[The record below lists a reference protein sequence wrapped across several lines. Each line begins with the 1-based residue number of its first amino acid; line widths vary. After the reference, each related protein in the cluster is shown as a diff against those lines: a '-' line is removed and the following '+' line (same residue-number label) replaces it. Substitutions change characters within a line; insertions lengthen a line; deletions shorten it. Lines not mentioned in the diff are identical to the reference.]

1 MANIHNDR
9 YDEIKSLIKKSRILL
24 EQDTQDNVAAS
35 VQKRINQ
42 DQEYETAVSDRE
54 SSNREPGDDIEDNE
68 TSSSHQDKTQKYRI
82 SGGILA
88 LHGKN
93 KNNLDITTDEKTA
106 FQETMDEFVD
116 EVSDLVDFNTLNVY
130 PNNVDWSG
138 KVIDQDIEFTF
149 TIGEDSGIYING
161 DMIKVDA
168 DFLEML
174 NNLQQFYQKFKS
186 KWGKVLASRKKT
198 KESPE

>member
-1 MANIHNDR
+1 MSNTHNDR
-9 YDEIKSLIKKSRILL
+9 YDEIKSLLKKSRMLL

-35 VQKRINQ
+35 IEQRINQ
-42 DQEYETAVSDRE
+42 DQDYETAV
-54 SSNREPGDDIEDNE
+54 SNREPGDDIEDGE
-68 TSSSHQDKTQKYRI
+68 QSPKDKTQKYRI

-88 LHGKN
+88 LHGKE
-93 KNNLDITTDEKTA
+93 KTDLDITTDEKIA
-106 FQETMDEFVD
+106 YQESMDEFVE

-130 PNNVDWSG
+130 ANNVDWSG

-161 DMIKVDA
+161 DMVKVDE
-168 DFLEML
+168 DFLEMI
-174 NNLQQFYQKFKS
+174 NKLQQFYQKFKS

>member
-1 MANIHNDR
+1 MSNLHNDR
-9 YDEIKSLIKKSRILL
+9 YDEIKSLLRKSRVLL
-24 EQDTQDNVAAS
+24 EQDTQINVGKDLE
-35 VQKRINQ
+35 KRIQQ
-42 DQEYETAVSDRE
+42 DKEFETAQ
-54 SSNREPGDDIEDNE
+54 DDIEQGE
-68 TSSSHQDKTQKYRI
+68 EPTQKDKTQKYRI

-93 KNNLDITTDEKTA
+93 RSDLDITTDDKVA

-116 EVSDLVDFNTLNVY
+116 EVSDLVDFNALNVY
-130 PNNVDWSG
+130 QNNVEWSG
-138 KVIDQDIEFTF
+138 KVIDEDLEFIF

-161 DMIKVDA
+161 QMVKVDQE
-168 DFLEML
+168 FLSMI
-174 NNLQQFYQKFKS
+174 NKLQQFYQKFKS

>member
-1 MANIHNDR
+1 MGNTHNDR
-9 YDEIKSLIKKSRILL
+9 YDEIKSLLKKSRMLL

-35 VQKRINQ
+35 IEQRIDQ
-42 DQEYETAVSDRE
+42 DQDYETAVKD
-54 SSNREPGDDIEDNE
+54 REPGDDIEDGE
-68 TSSSHQDKTQKYRI
+68 ESPKDKTQKYRI

-88 LHGKN
+88 LHGKE
-93 KNNLDITTDEKTA
+93 KNDLDITTDEKVA
-106 FQETMDEFVD
+106 FQESMDEFVE

-130 PNNVDWSG
+130 ANNVDWSG
-138 KVIDQDIEFTF
+138 KIIDQDIDFTF

-161 DMIKVDA
+161 DMVKVDE
-168 DFLEML
+168 DFLEMI
-174 NNLQQFYQKFKS
+174 NKLQQFYQKFKS